1 MKIISRIRVLK
12 KFYSSVSKF
21 PQVVLGSRLFQSL
34 LSNVSKH
41 ERSEIVVMQS
51 VMETLK
57 LLSHDQSHEAKTQRK
72 IIGASLTSLEFG
84 VPKIGLTRREEQD
97 AMEIKKKLVSGESSV
112 IMLPA
117 KKPRQIFPPEVLQ
130 LAVEHWE
137 RTTIVDPGKQRRIG
151 KRVKDDKETAPIRWQ
166 TTTNEEA
173 YESFKTMHTA
183 DVRNI
188 MVEHAKKYKE
198 KYIN

>member
-1 MKIISRIRVLK
+1 MEFFEDNFKNSSIEEIL
-12 KFYSSVSKF
+12 SSVSKF

-97 AMEIKKKLVSGESSV
+97 AIEMKKKLLSGESSV
-112 IMLPA
+112 MMLPA

-151 KRVKDDKETAPIRWQ
+151 KRIKDDC
-166 TTTNEEA
+166 
-173 YESFKTMHTA
+173 S
-183 DVRNI
+183 
-188 MVEHAKKYKE
+188 YKMANN
-198 KYIN
+198 Y